1 MGVTTP
7 TTKADEMRM
16 KSRLE
21 NRKNVCNNH
30 EKMRTDSTTIIC
42 AASIPVANSNNG
54 IILSVGFPDKIEL
67 K

>member
-7 TTKADEMRM
+7 TTKAEEIRT

-21 NRKNVCNNH
+21 KRKNVCNSH
-30 EKMRTDSTTIIC
+30 EKMRTVSTTTIC
-42 AASIPVANSNNG
+42 AASIPRANSSNG
-54 IILSVGFPDKIEL
+54 IILSVGLPDKIEL